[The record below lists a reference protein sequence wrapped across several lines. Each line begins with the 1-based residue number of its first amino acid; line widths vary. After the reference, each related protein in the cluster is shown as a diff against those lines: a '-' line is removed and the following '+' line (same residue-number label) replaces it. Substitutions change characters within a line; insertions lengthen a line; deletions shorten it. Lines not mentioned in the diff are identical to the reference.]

1 VFETDTHKV
10 TCSPLRLHSYQRKK
24 AANYLSER
32 IDHFFKVDQV
42 LRQHNCMIEAELLAD
57 STSVIMKESGR
68 D

>member
-1 VFETDTHKV
+1 
-10 TCSPLRLHSYQRKK
+10 LHSYQRKK